1 MNPKVIIN
9 FVLFQLA
16 WFACVLGAANGYPSI
31 GLLVTLLAIIWHLYH
46 AKNYRAELKLLCIA
60 LVIGATFDQ
69 SMLSTHL
76 IDYVHHGWGENNL
89 NSLLVPTWILA
100 LWAGFTTSLNVSL
113 RWMHGKYLIA
123 IIFGAVGGPLAY
135 MAAMRLDAVTLN
147 DTASYVALS
156 IGWAVITPLLL
167 IISSKFDGYKN

>member
-9 FVLFQLA
+9 FVLFQLG

-31 GLLVTLLAIIWHLYH
+31 GLLVTLLAIIWHLHH
-46 AKNYRAELKLLCIA
+46 AKNYRAELKLLCTA

-69 SMLSTHL
+69 SMLSNHL
-76 IDYVHHGWGENNL
+76 IDYAHHGWGENSL

-100 LWAGFTTSLNVSL
+100 LWAGFSTSLNVSL
-113 RWMHGKYLIA
+113 RWMRGKYLIA
-123 IIFGAVGGPLAY
+123 IIFGAVGGPLTY
-135 MAAMRLDAVTLN
+135 MAAMRLGAITLN
-147 DTASYVALS
+147 NTTSYVALS

-167 IISSKFDGYKN
+167 IISSKFYGYKN